1 MAGAPPH
8 PIHPSTSPNLN
19 IHPQLRHPR
28 IPPPTQYPS
37 NWRPANFDEYNEW
50 NHSPLGLFPSVLI
63 GPGLNPDPLPRP
75 QSERPP
81 NTGVASTNNTGAA
94 SADNTNVTPT
104 NNSGKRRHNNQSGET
119 SSVGGFGP
127 SPGDTTMEASSQGP
141 SPPAFTPSARS
152 NGASDVW
159 VFARPLTSADA
170 PPEDQW
176 STSSEPH
183 NANRPQTV
191 WFGCILCTEYGC
203 AIRLLALGALD

>member
-75 QSERPP
+75 QPERPP

-94 SADNTNVTPT
+94 SADNTHVAPT
-104 NNSGKRRHNNQSGET
+104 NNSRKRKQESIPSKMTLWRCARCLHPPVMRREGPLHSLCLICT
-119 SSVGGFGP
+119 SVSFVWYL
-127 SPGDTTMEASSQGP
+127 M
-141 SPPAFTPSARS
+141 AF
-152 NGASDVW
+152 
-159 VFARPLTSADA
+159 
-170 PPEDQW
+170 
-176 STSSEPH
+176 
-183 NANRPQTV
+183 
-191 WFGCILCTEYGC
+191 
-203 AIRLLALGALD
+203 